1 MRRKTLDLILNWV
14 GVLLTVMLL
23 VAGIGLFV
31 GYSFTSSQ
39 VKSQLLE
46 QKVYFPKVGQQ
57 DYQDLVKA
65 HLTSY
70 AGKEVLTGSEAQIF
84 ANDIIGVDT
93 AAISGGKTYA
103 QLSAASLADPSNTS
117 LANEV
122 NLVFRGDTL
131 RGLLLNAYA
140 FGFLGVVALYAAI
153 ASFALALLMLVVT
166 LLGVRHYRL
175 GDPAD
180 VI

>member
-1 MRRKTLDLILNWV
+1 MRRKTLDLLLNWV

-23 VAGIGLFV
+23 VAGIGLLV
-31 GYSFTSSQ
+31 GYNFTSSQ

-46 QKVYFPKVGQQ
+46 QKVYFPLKGTQ

-65 HLTSY
+65 NLTSY

-93 AAISGGKTYA
+93 NAISGGKTYS
-103 QLSAASLADPSNTS
+103 QVSAASLADPSNS
-117 LANEV
+117 ALANEV

-153 ASFALALLMLVVT
+153 ASFVLALLMLVLT
-166 LLGVRHYRL
+166 LLGVRHYRK

>member
-1 MRRKTLDLILNWV
+1 MRRKTLDLLLNWV
-14 GVLLTVMLL
+14 GVVLTVMLL
-23 VAGIGLFV
+23 VAGVGLFI
-31 GYSFTSSQ
+31 GYSFTNSQ
-39 VKSQLLE
+39 VRSQLVE
-46 QKVYFPKVGQQ
+46 QKIYFPTKGGL
-57 DYQDLVKA
+57 DYQDLVRA

-70 AGKEVLTGSEAQIF
+70 AGEEVLTGTEAQIF

-93 AAISGGKTYA
+93 SAISGGKTYS
-103 QLSAASLADPSNTS
+103 QISAASLKDPSNTS

-122 NLVFRGDTL
+122 NIVFRGDTL
-131 RGLLLNAYA
+131 RGLLLDVYA

-153 ASFALALLMLVVT
+153 ASFVLALIMLVLT
-166 LLGVRHYRL
+166 LLGVRHYRQ